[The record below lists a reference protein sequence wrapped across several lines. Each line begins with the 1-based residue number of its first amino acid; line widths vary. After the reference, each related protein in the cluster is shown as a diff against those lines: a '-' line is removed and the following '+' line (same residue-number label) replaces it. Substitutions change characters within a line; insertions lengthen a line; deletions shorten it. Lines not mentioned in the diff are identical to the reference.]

1 MNKTFLASAIALALM
16 PAAFAQTATPS
27 TVTLYGL
34 VDAGVMRVTG
44 LRGGSQTHLTSGIME
59 GTRWGLRGAEDL
71 GGGYRA
77 IFTLESRVEADT
89 GTTGTRPLSGLQLP
103 DRLANAS
110 ALGLPATAQ
119 AAITG
124 AGASL
129 ANAAFGVNL
138 NNALFDR
145 QAFLGLITPFG
156 GFLAGRQYTPAY
168 EIIGTYDAMKT
179 ESSLSAGQVASLPGG
194 VDIRLSN
201 TLAYRLTANQFS
213 AVAMYG
219 FGESQLGGSDRGRF
233 YGLGGQY
240 KSEAFSAGIGYNTRN
255 NELGQKSLTTAGI
268 GATVA
273 IGPGNLSALYADVQ
287 NDNPTGLST
296 LGAGLVPSLTAAGLS
311 PAVAAAT
318 GTAVQAAFTS
328 AFRQDGR
335 LMHVG
340 YRFKLHEQGSLTV
353 AYSRYDDRTRFDAD
367 TSSYGLAYT
376 YALSKRTDFN
386 VVLTHFDNRGFGQ
399 AAPGQAGFLGG
410 VTDRAGTDS
419 NSFAIGLR
427 HRF

>member
-34 VDAGVMRVTG
+34 VDAGVMHVTG

-103 DRLANAS
+103 DRLASAA
-110 ALGLPATAQ
+110 ALGLPTALQ
-119 AAITG
+119 PVVTAAGG
-124 AGASL
+124 AIAGG
-129 ANAAFGVNL
+129 AFGVNL

-240 KSEAFSAGIGYNTRN
+240 KTEAFSAGIGYNTRN

-268 GATVA
+268 GASLA

-287 NDNPTGLST
+287 NDNPAGVST
-296 LGAGLVPSLTAAGLS
+296 LGAGLVAATAGTAAPIPL
-311 PAVAAAT
+311 AAA
-318 GTAVQAAFTS
+318 TAVQAALT
-328 AFRQDGR
+328 AGLRQDGR

-340 YRFKLHEQGSLTV
+340 YRFKLHEQGNMTV
-353 AYSRYDDRTRFDAD
+353 AYSRYDDRTRFNAD
-367 TSSYGLAYT
+367 TSSYGFAYT

-399 AAPGQAGFLGG
+399 ALPGQAGFLGG
-410 VTDRAGTDS
+410 VTDTAGTDS

>member
-1 MNKTFLASAIALALM
+1 MNKTFLASAIALALT
-16 PAAFAQTATPS
+16 PVAFAQTATPS

-34 VDAGVMRVTG
+34 IDAGVTHTTG
-44 LRGGSQTHLTSGIME
+44 LRGGSLTALSSGIME

-77 IFTLESRVEADT
+77 IFTLESRAEADT
-89 GTTGTRPLSGLQLP
+89 GAFAPRTPSGAQLP
-103 DRLANAS
+103 DRLNTAT
-110 ALGLPATAQ
+110 ALGLPAALQ
-119 AAITG
+119 PVVGAAAG
-124 AGASL
+124 ALGASL
-129 ANAAFGVNL
+129 ATAVNP

-145 QAFLGLITPFG
+145 QAFLGVITPFG

-168 EIIGTYDAMKT
+168 EIVGTYDAMKT
-179 ESSLSAGQVASLPGG
+179 ESSLSAGQVASFPAS

-201 TLAYRLTANQFS
+201 TLAYRINANQFS
-213 AVAMYG
+213 GVAMYG
-219 FGESQLGGSDRGRF
+219 FGETQGGVSRGRF
-233 YGLGGQY
+233 WGLGGQY
-240 KSEAFSAGIGYNTRN
+240 KTEAFSAGIGYNTRN

-268 GATVA
+268 GATLA

-287 NDNPTGLST
+287 NDNPSGVST
-296 LGAGLVPSLTAAGLS
+296 LGAGLVAATAGTAAPIPL
-311 PAVAAAT
+311 AAAT
-318 GTAVQAAFTS
+318 AVQTALTS
-328 AFRQDGR
+328 ALRQDGR

-340 YRFKLHEQGSLTV
+340 YRFKLHEQGNMTV
-353 AYSRYDDRTRFDAD
+353 AYSRYDDRTRFNGD

-386 VVLTHFDNRGFGQ
+386 VVLTRFDNSGTAQ

-410 VTDRAGTDS
+410 VTESAGTDS
-419 NSFAIGLR
+419 NSFAIGVR